1 MLVTWWTSPTLLP
14 ISSSSSSPM
23 TLWRQIDTKFIAKK
37 NAIFKQSLIF
47 QNIYFWIVSFKKRNM
62 ILFTHFVSSS
72 GSGGGGVL
80 GLRSNNGFFGF
91 KTDWSTVP
99 DASAANILETYE
111 PSDNWWE
118 WTKEEYSKS
127 ICIALQ
133 LIMPHR
139 IVCLGTFATLYMSN
153 MKKQGCLLH
162 WWWKWKSFWLPFG
175 RDCVWGFEQICSP
188 TNHTIDHTITET
200 KVVVA
205 RRRRINYLRSP
216 KSTLP

>member
-1 MLVTWWTSPTLLP
+1 MNKPYTASHLIVFIVPNDAVTSN
-14 ISSSSSSPM
+14 
-23 TLWRQIDTKFIAKK
+23 RYEVYCNK
-37 NAIFKQSLIF
+37 NAIFRQSLIF

-162 WWWKWKSFWLPFG
+162 WWWKRKSFWLPFG

-205 RRRRINYLRSP
+205 RRRRINYFRSP